1 MVSKPPVPA
10 YASQRPGSDDRD
22 IPETS
27 TVPKLPLTAANI
39 SVYQQG
45 LSETPQNSATP
56 AEDRPFISTGPAI
69 RLDEDRVQA
78 SAAYDS
84 RGNVSYER
92 QADPS
97 LANTL
102 RNDRLA
108 PFGNLTLDIH
118 FEQRPP
124 LARSTS
130 LEVHV
135 PSPIPLDEQLESPTA
150 LVDIDLGSPQDPIAP
165 TRFGEGSSLTIQNS
179 ARRYSFAETT
189 TTESSGFVVLTPQLS
204 SNESRSSS
212 VPAPPFSPWQSV
224 RNPAG
229 FVPSPHLMT
238 IEETLDDQLYWPCP
252 RLDIGPINQNNASEY
267 GGIRNYSRPLSMASG
282 GHNGERPRLDSPKYP
297 PCWTTDDGLLIVP
310 SVPGELVKD
319 ISQPITSDNQELVEI
334 TSSTQ
339 KHAIPSNNSD
349 SANDLL
355 DVAALSPNVTT
366 YRKGNCP
373 RRKRSPS
380 YYDPDILP
388 RQRITHVK

>member
-1 MVSKPPVPA
+1 M
-10 YASQRPGSDDRD
+10 
-22 IPETS
+22 
-27 TVPKLPLTAANI
+27 TAANI

-45 LSETPQNSATP
+45 LGETPPNSTAP
-56 AEDRPFISTGPAI
+56 AKDRPFISTGPTI
-69 RLDEDRVQA
+69 RLEEGVQA

-118 FEQRPP
+118 FDERQP

-165 TRFGEGSSLTIQNS
+165 TSFGNESSLTIQNS

-212 VPAPPFSPWQSV
+212 VPAPPFSPWQPV

-238 IEETLDDQLYWPCP
+238 IEETLNDQLYRPCP
-252 RLDIGPINQNNASEY
+252 RLDLGPINQNNTSEY
-267 GGIRNYSRPLSMASG
+267 GSIRNYSRPLSIASG
-282 GHNGERPRLDSPKYP
+282 GHNGERPLPSRIESPKYP

-319 ISQPITSDNQELVEI
+319 ISQPITSGNQELIE
-334 TSSTQ
+334 TAPSTQ

-349 SANDLL
+349 PANDLV

-388 RQRITHVK
+388 RQRITHVN